1 MKNSLP
7 DRSLVRQYLLGR
19 LDDKEELEDDLSEG
33 ILLNDELAE
42 IVDSIEEEIIEE
54 YLDGALDSADKQAVD
69 EYFLRPPERKEKLRF
84 ARLLRHYFE
93 KQQDDLVEPRLDVAP
108 VTRPNAIQG
117 QTDLSSAGH
126 WHPYFRTYGQFAALI
141 LVSVLS
147 LIYISG
153 IRKSQ
158 ARLEGELMQ
167 ERGRSASLLDE
178 ARLLE
183 SPMVP
188 LTLVSDRS
196 DLSRTTG
203 TQGPHIEIKPSNQRI
218 IVEIALQ
225 SGVSGS
231 YDVRLETK
239 EGKGPIWSARLL
251 PLVSAS
257 GDAQLVFLLPVQGIK
272 SDDYSFAVSSALPGS
287 GEPKHYDFQ
296 IRLTDR

>member
-7 DRSLVRQYLLGR
+7 DRSLIRQYLLGR

-42 IVDSIEEEIIEE
+42 MVDSIEEEIIEE
-54 YLDGALDSADKQAVD
+54 YLDAALDSADKKAVE
-69 EYFLRPPERKEKLRF
+69 EYFLRPPERKKKLDF

-93 KQQDDLVEPRLDVAP
+93 KQQDDLVAVHWR
-108 VTRPNAIQG
+108 
-117 QTDLSSAGH
+117 SS
-126 WHPYFRTYGQFAALI
+126 FRTYGQFAALI
-141 LVSVLS
+141 LLSVLS

-158 ARLEGELMQ
+158 AHLEAELVR
-167 ERGRSASLLDE
+167 ERARSASLLEE
-178 ARLLE
+178 ARLLQ

-203 TQGPHIEIKPSNQRI
+203 TQDPHIEIKPSTQRI

-272 SDDYSFAVSSALPGS
+272 SGDYSFAVSSGLPGS
-287 GEPKHYDFQ
+287 GGPKHYDFQ